1 MDMTITYSLKKRTA
15 KNNTKTKHL
24 KFDMDLSLLK

>member
-1 MDMTITYSLKKRTA
+1 MDMIITYSLKKRTHY
-15 KNNTKTKHL
+15 NTKTKHL